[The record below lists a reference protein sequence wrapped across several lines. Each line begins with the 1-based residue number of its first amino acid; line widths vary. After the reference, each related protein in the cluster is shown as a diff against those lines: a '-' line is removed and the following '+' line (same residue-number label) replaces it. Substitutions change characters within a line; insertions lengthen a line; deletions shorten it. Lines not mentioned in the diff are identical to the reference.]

1 MSDRIR
7 AICFPVRRNIE
18 TTRSGKVAAEIRA
31 GRSQRDAQSAPR
43 LSPLWF
49 ESRLWVLHGGGIDPF
64 FGWFLVQSSI
74 GTLRQ
79 LCTVKAHVMQL
90 AKKQIVQ
97 SKKGDCQ
104 SLYEALWS
112 LNMSQYEGCWKLTGN
127 GLSGKPLDL
136 EVTGRRHIHLLH
148 VFPSFLGWE
157 VSP

>member
-7 AICFPVRRNIE
+7 ASCFPVRRNIE
-18 TTRSGKVAAEIRA
+18 TTRSAKVAAEIRA

-74 GTLRQ
+74 GTLHQ

-97 SKKGDCQ
+97 SKKGDWWW
-104 SLYEALWS
+104 LPKPLWS
-112 LNMSQYEGCWKLTGN
+112 FMKPQYVSVRRMFEIDHHVPPSLQSHPIT
-127 GLSGKPLDL
+127 LLDKIL
-136 EVTGRRHIHLLH
+136 YQLIG
-148 VFPSFLGWE
+148 
-157 VSP
+157 